1 MSAKKTRSAQLQPKK
16 KEEFSTSPPLPLPPN
31 PTPPIPPQQPQHLP
45 LAHRVLARQLQD
57 AALEDL
63 ALALIRTLRARL
75 SLASELEANAVRE
88 LLAVEVGRAGRLEL
102 REVELLARAL
112 LGGVRG
118 GLLRGGRGEVQVAGF
133 VEGEPAA
140 FPELGG

>member
-1 MSAKKTRSAQLQPKK
+1 MC
-16 KEEFSTSPPLPLPPN
+16 
-31 PTPPIPPQQPQHLP
+31 
-45 LAHRVLARQLQD
+45 
-57 AALEDL
+57 
-63 ALALIRTLRARL
+63 
-75 SLASELEANAVRE
+75 E

-140 FPELGG
+140 FPELGKDWLGFFWVEGFGEGLVEGDLRGYRGTGR